1 MNQGPNSISYEEWI
15 TERLQDPNELELY
28 LNAVLEVFQEDRNVD
43 TLKFALNCVRR
54 AQQHTNPVPPQ
65 SSKKID
71 RLVNLVELTQA
82 Q

>member
-15 TERLQDPNELELY
+15 TERLQDSNELELY

-54 AQQHTNPVPPQ
+54 ALAAHPSC
-65 SSKKID
+65 SSTDIQKD
-71 RLVNLVELTQA
+71 
-82 Q
+82 